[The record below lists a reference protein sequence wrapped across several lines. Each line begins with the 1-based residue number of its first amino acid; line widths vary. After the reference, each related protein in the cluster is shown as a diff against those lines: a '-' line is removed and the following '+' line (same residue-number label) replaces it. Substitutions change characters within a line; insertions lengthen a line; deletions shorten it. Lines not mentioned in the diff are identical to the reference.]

1 MKFENFD
8 SARILV
14 VGDVM
19 LDTYWHGA
27 TSRISPEAPVPVV
40 NVDRQEYRAGGAAN
54 VAINASML
62 GAKVKLHGLVGEDA
76 TSNILSE
83 ILIKQGIES
92 FLHQVPGSK
101 MLNKLRVISRQQ
113 QVIRLDFE
121 DKYSSSNA
129 QLIMPGFRAALSEVN
144 VVVLSD
150 YLKGTLSAVDQLI
163 EAANKQGVRVLVDP
177 KGSDFT
183 RYQGATIITPNLS
196 ELEAVVGHCSS
207 EEELERKA
215 NDLRDALDIET
226 ILLTRSEKGM
236 TLYTRGQGA
245 ISLPA
250 RAQDVFD
257 VTGAG
262 DTVIAT
268 LATAI
273 SSGVNLVEAV
283 NMANYAAGVVVSKL
297 GTSTVSIG
305 ELKHAMNNADAEV
318 PRGICDE
325 NELKRR
331 IEDGKARGDRMVMTN
346 GCFDI
351 LHPGHIDYL
360 ERARK
365 LGDRL
370 IVAVN
375 VDKSITRLKGSNRPI
390 NELTN
395 RMKMLAA
402 LSCVDWVIPFS
413 EETPERLYSILLP
426 DVLVKGGD
434 YSEEEI
440 AGATQVKASGGK
452 VMILPFLEG
461 HSTSKLI
468 EKIAARE
475 N

>member
-1 MKFENFD
+1 MKFENFEN
-8 SARILV
+8 ARILV

-40 NVDRQEYRAGGAAN
+40 KVDRQEYRAGGAAN

-76 TSNILSE
+76 PSNILSE

-92 FLHQVPGSK
+92 FLHPVPGSK

-121 DKYSSSNA
+121 DKYSRSNA

-183 RYQGATIITPNLS
+183 RYKGATIITPNLS

-207 EEELERKA
+207 EEQLERKA

-305 ELKHAMNNADAEV
+305 ELKRAMNNADAEV

-325 NELKRR
+325 NELRRR

-375 VDKSITRLKGSNRPI
+375 DDKSISRLKGSSRPI

-413 EETPERLYSILLP
+413 EDTPERLYSIILP

-434 YSEEEI
+434 YSEDEI
-440 AGATQVKASGGK
+440 AGASQVKAFGGK

-461 HSTSKLI
+461 HSTSQLI
-468 EKIAARE
+468 EKIAASE

>member
-76 TSNILSE
+76 PSNILSE
-83 ILIKQGIES
+83 ILMKQGIES

-121 DKYSSSNA
+121 DKFSSSNA

-183 RYQGATIITPNLS
+183 RYKGATIITPNLS

-215 NDLRDALDIET
+215 NDLRDALNIET

-236 TLYTRGQGA
+236 TLYTRGQAA

-305 ELKHAMNNADAEV
+305 ELKRAMNNADSEV

-375 VDKSITRLKGSNRPI
+375 DDKSISRLKGSSRPI

-395 RMKMLAA
+395 RMRMLAA

-413 EETPERLYSILLP
+413 EDTPERLYSILLP

-434 YSEEEI
+434 YSEDEI
-440 AGATQVKASGGK
+440 AGASQVKASGGK

-461 HSTSKLI
+461 YSTSKLI
-468 EKIAARE
+468 EKIAASE

>member
-76 TSNILSE
+76 PSNILSE

-121 DKYSSSNA
+121 DKYTSSNA

-183 RYQGATIITPNLS
+183 RYKGATIITPNLS

-305 ELKHAMNNADAEV
+305 ELKRAMNNADAEV

-375 VDKSITRLKGSNRPI
+375 DDKSITRLKGSNRPI

-413 EETPERLYSILLP
+413 EDTPERLYSILLP

-434 YSEEEI
+434 YSEDEI
-440 AGATQVKASGGK
+440 AGASQVKASGGK

>member
-1 MKFENFD
+1 
-8 SARILV
+8 
-14 VGDVM
+14 
-19 LDTYWHGA
+19 
-27 TSRISPEAPVPVV
+27 
-40 NVDRQEYRAGGAAN
+40 
-54 VAINASML
+54 
-62 GAKVKLHGLVGEDA
+62 
-76 TSNILSE
+76 
-83 ILIKQGIES
+83 
-92 FLHQVPGSK
+92 
-101 MLNKLRVISRQQ
+101 
-113 QVIRLDFE
+113 
-121 DKYSSSNA
+121 
-129 QLIMPGFRAALSEVN
+129 
-144 VVVLSD
+144 
-150 YLKGTLSAVDQLI
+150 
-163 EAANKQGVRVLVDP
+163 
-177 KGSDFT
+177 
-183 RYQGATIITPNLS
+183 
-196 ELEAVVGHCSS
+196 
-207 EEELERKA
+207 
-215 NDLRDALDIET
+215 
-226 ILLTRSEKGM
+226 M
-236 TLYTRGQGA
+236 TLYTRGQAA

-297 GTSTVSIG
+297 GTSTVSVR
-305 ELKHAMNNADAEV
+305 ELKRAMNNADAEV

-375 VDKSITRLKGSNRPI
+375 DDKSITRLKGSNRPI

-440 AGATQVKASGGK
+440 AGASQVKASGGK

>member
-8 SARILV
+8 SAKILV

-76 TSNILSE
+76 PSNILSE

-92 FLHQVPGSK
+92 FLHPVPGSK

-121 DKYSSSNA
+121 DKYSRSNA

-183 RYQGATIITPNLS
+183 RYKGATIITPNLS

-207 EEELERKA
+207 EEELDRKA

-236 TLYTRGQGA
+236 ILYTRGQAA

-305 ELKHAMNNADAEV
+305 ELKRAMNNADAEV

-325 NELKRR
+325 NELRRR

-375 VDKSITRLKGSNRPI
+375 DDKSITRLKGSNRPI

-413 EETPERLYSILLP
+413 EDTPERLYSILLP
-426 DVLVKGGD
+426 DILVKGGD
-434 YSEEEI
+434 YSEDEI
-440 AGATQVKASGGK
+440 AGASQVKASGGK
-452 VMILPFLEG
+452 IMILL
-461 HSTSKLI
+461 L
-468 EKIAARE
+468 

>member
-8 SARILV
+8 SAKILV

-76 TSNILSE
+76 PSNILSE

-92 FLHQVPGSK
+92 FLHPVPGSK

-121 DKYSSSNA
+121 DKYSRSNA

-183 RYQGATIITPNLS
+183 RYKGATIITPNLS

-207 EEELERKA
+207 EEELDRKA

-236 TLYTRGQGA
+236 ILYTRGQAA

-305 ELKHAMNNADAEV
+305 ELKRAMNNADAEV

-325 NELKRR
+325 NELRRR

-375 VDKSITRLKGSNRPI
+375 DDKSITRLKGSNRPI

-413 EETPERLYSILLP
+413 EDTPERLYSILLP
-426 DVLVKGGD
+426 DILVKGGD
-434 YSEEEI
+434 YSEDEI
-440 AGATQVKASGGK
+440 AGASQVKASGGK
-452 VMILPFLEG
+452 IMILPFLEG
-461 HSTSKLI
+461 HSTSQLI
-468 EKIAARE
+468 EKISARE

>member
-8 SARILV
+8 SAKILV

-76 TSNILSE
+76 PSNILSE

-92 FLHQVPGSK
+92 FLHPVPGSK

-150 YLKGTLSAVDQLI
+150 YLKGTLSAIDQLI

-183 RYQGATIITPNLS
+183 RYKGATIITPNLS

-305 ELKHAMNNADAEV
+305 ELKRAMNNADAEV

-325 NELKRR
+325 SELKRR

-375 VDKSITRLKGSNRPI
+375 DDKSISRLKGSSRPI

-413 EETPERLYSILLP
+413 EDTPERLYSIILP

-434 YSEEEI
+434 YSEDEI
-440 AGATQVKASGGK
+440 AGASQVKASGGK

-461 HSTSKLI
+461 HSTSQLI

>member
-76 TSNILSE
+76 PSNILSE

-183 RYQGATIITPNLS
+183 RYKGATIITPNLS

-236 TLYTRGQGA
+236 TLYTRGQAA

-297 GTSTVSIG
+297 GTSTVSVR
-305 ELKHAMNNADAEV
+305 ELKRAMNNADAEV

-375 VDKSITRLKGSNRPI
+375 DDKSITRLKGPNRPI

-413 EETPERLYSILLP
+413 EDTPERLYSILLP

-434 YSEEEI
+434 YSEDEI
-440 AGATQVKASGGK
+440 AGASQVKASGGK

-468 EKIAARE
+468 EKIAAKE